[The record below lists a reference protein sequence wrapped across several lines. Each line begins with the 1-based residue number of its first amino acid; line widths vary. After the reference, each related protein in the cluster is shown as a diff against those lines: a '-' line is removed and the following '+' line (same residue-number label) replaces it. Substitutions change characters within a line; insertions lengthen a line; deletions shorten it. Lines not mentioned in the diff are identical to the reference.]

1 MTWFVFMQRM
11 EHNNMTQYSSIR
23 ELLDINCDENL
34 QALSDEEEQDESL
47 DLSSVETSLQEVS
60 SPTQSETSS
69 SLPSLPGP
77 WSEAIQSTSPSLS
90 TYTAQSETSSSPPPL
105 SHSQSEARASQRKHL
120 PGICGPECQI
130 CYPSPLVLSNS
141 PPPPPPPP
149 PLPPYNLPS
158 VPINISAKKEER
170 VRKVATEAVFC
181 AVCENAKNEAL
192 SVLAEVTKC
201 AMKWKQAG
209 DFDTAQLT
217 SELKSTATNLLQ
229 AGAQAYLR
237 SEASPKILQKLKST
251 IDDCSKG
258 LMNVLPEPLKNLL
271 NIISIDDI
279 KEVLEIVNKWQ
290 QSQIS
295 GKEACASMIDLVG
308 MTICQKVGSKVGQ
321 RVGATAG
328 GVIGGIVGAFAGPV
342 GLAAGGGVG
351 AAIGRYV
358 GGLFGEEARKS
369 IWELIKEAFRYII
382 NYIQSFLV

>member
-1 MTWFVFMQRM
+1 MQRM

-23 ELLDINCDENL
+23 ELLNINCDENL
-34 QALSDEEEQDESL
+34 QALSDEEKQDESL
-47 DLSSVETSLQEVS
+47 DLSSVETSLQEIS
-60 SPTQSETSS
+60 SPTQS
-69 SLPSLPGP
+69 
-77 WSEAIQSTSPSLS
+77 Q
-90 TYTAQSETSSSPPPL
+90 TSSSPPPL
-105 SHSQSEARASQRKHL
+105 SHSQSEARASQRQHL
-120 PGICGPECQI
+120 HGICGPECQI
-130 CYPSPLVLSNS
+130 CYPSPLVLSHS

-158 VPINISAKKEER
+158 VPINNSAKKEEQ
-170 VRKVATEAVFC
+170 VRKGATEAVFC
-181 AVCENAKNEAL
+181 AVYENAKKEAL

-258 LMNVLPEPLKNLL
+258 LVNILPAPLQNLL

-308 MTICQKVGSKVGQ
+308 MNICQKVGSKVGK

-358 GGLFGEEARKS
+358 GGLSRKS